1 MSKVAQVQISI
12 CQFSN
17 NMFCQDMSID
27 DLKIWKVNM
36 HTQGNLPYIADKGD
50 KIVIDTERRSVTIE
64 GKVRVT

>member
-1 MSKVAQVQISI
+1 
-12 CQFSN
+12 
-17 NMFCQDMSID
+17 MFCQDMSID

-36 HTQGNLPYIADKGD
+36 NTQGNLPYIADKGD